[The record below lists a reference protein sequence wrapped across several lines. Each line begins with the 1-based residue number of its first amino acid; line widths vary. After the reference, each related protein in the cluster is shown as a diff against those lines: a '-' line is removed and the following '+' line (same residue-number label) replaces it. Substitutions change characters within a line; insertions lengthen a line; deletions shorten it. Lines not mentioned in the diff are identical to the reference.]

1 MKKRWVITF
10 LTAALVVGG
19 LAGKYV
25 QAAKKKA
32 VAAAD
37 VKTEEKESAKATDV
51 QAAKNEIP
59 EAGDGQTEKQ
69 AAASTAQTHDEDEEA
84 AVQGF
89 QVFSYDS
96 DDKKF
101 MALCNTILQAYPN
114 LYGDDQFDAAIPV
127 PYVVYEQK
135 LDDHKTGQW
144 GTFASFN
151 FNYNPDTLLMEMVS
165 GGYDRGII
173 ILEEKDGD
181 YLGDWTP
188 TYTDD
193 DQLALEKEYGVSEE
207 MDKLRYDNDKVTEKM
222 VEILKGYCEFN
233 GYRTIGYKD
242 VDGSVHEFDQ

>member
-1 MKKRWVITF
+1 MKRKWMITF

-19 LAGKYV
+19 VAGKYIH
-25 QAAKKKA
+25 AAKKR
-32 VAAAD
+32 VIAAAD
-37 VKTEEKESAKATDV
+37 VQTEEREASVAADVQTEEKEASVAADA
-51 QAAKNEIP
+51 QAE
-59 EAGDGQTEKQ
+59 EK
-69 AAASTAQTHDEDEEA
+69 AAASTALIPDEDEAA

-135 LDDHKTGQW
+135 LDDKKTGQW

-165 GGYDRGII
+165 GSFDRGLI

-181 YLGDWTP
+181 YFGDWTP
-188 TYTDD
+188 AYTDD
-193 DQLALEKEYGVSEE
+193 DQLALEKEYGVSAE
-207 MDKLRYDNDKVTEKM
+207 MDKLRYDNEKVTEKM